1 MKNRDRHLS
10 QSFVGAQSLI
20 ASSTPVSTP
29 DRPRSRALCGIG
41 SRSGCGVGELDMGMV
56 EASPWLSPE
65 TETEYPGASEYSELL
80 FGGTPWCGLG
90 DDLDDDEAYF
100 LEDDDDIDDDDIDED
115 YDDDIDDDF
124 DDEDIDRELDDD
136 DDDEDL

>member
-20 ASSTPVSTP
+20 ASSSMPVSTP
-29 DRPRSRALCGIG
+29 DSLRSLALCGIG
-41 SRSGCGVGELDMGMV
+41 RGEMGMV
-56 EASPWLSPE
+56 EANPWLSPE
-65 TETEYPGASEYSELL
+65 TETQCPGESDYSELL
-80 FGGTPWCGLG
+80 FGGTPWCGYG

-100 LEDDDDIDDDDIDED
+100 LDDDDDDDDDDFDED
-115 YDDDIDDDF
+115 YDDEDDDDF
-124 DDEDIDRELDDD
+124 DDEDFDRESEEE